1 MQLPRS
7 VEMTTTRSDFARLLP
22 AAVGHAPYVEEGNA
36 FLHRDGARTWR
47 IRLTPLADLRI
58 GLIRLERQRVEFD
71 FEGHSAAE
79 IEAFLKRF
87 ELYMRRGGG

>member
-1 MQLPRS
+1 MKLPRS
-7 VEMTTTRSDFARLLP
+7 FEMTTTRSDFARLLP
-22 AAVGHAPYVEEGNA
+22 AAVGHAPFVAEGDA
-36 FLHRDGARTWR
+36 FLHRDGARAWR
-47 IRLTPLADLRI
+47 IRLTPLPDLRI

-79 IEAFLKRF
+79 TEAFLKRF